1 MQIDYDIRAN
11 VMVEALPYL
20 QEYNDKVVVVKYGGN
35 AMTNETLKQAVMQD
49 IVLLSLVGI
58 KVVLVHGGGPEI
70 NAMLKKINKPSE
82 FVNGLRYT
90 DEETIDIVQMVLA
103 GKVNKDL
110 VQLLQQAG
118 GKAIGLCG
126 LDGKLIQAEQL
137 NPDLGFVGEITDVNP
152 EVINT
157 ALNNGYIP
165 VISTVATGKN
175 GEVYNINADTAAA
188 RIAAEMKAANLILL
202 TDIKGLLEDKDDE
215 NTLIRT
221 VGVSEVP
228 YLKKQGIITGGMIPK
243 IDCCVEA
250 VRRGVKKTNI
260 IDGRIPHSILI
271 ELLTDTGAG
280 AHPHQG
286 FGAAPGQL
294 LNGDGRRGAAH
305 AGGCAGNGHSLV
317 GSRIGDMLPVVGD
330 KPGFVPQRRHFRHPV
345 GVAGE
350 QHIGGNLLRQG
361 GNMIHPVCHGNS
373 SLHAF

>member
-35 AMTNETLKQAVMQD
+35 AMTNDALKQAVMQD

-110 VQLLQQAG
+110 VMLLQRAG
-118 GKAIGLCG
+118 GKAMGMCG
-126 LDGKLIQAEQL
+126 LDGKMIQAEQL
-137 NPDLGFVGEITDVNP
+137 NPDLGFVGEITDINP

-165 VISTVATGKN
+165 VISTVAAGKN

-188 RIAAEMKAANLILL
+188 RIAAEMKAKNLILL

-215 NTLIRT
+215 NTLIRA

-228 YLKKQGIITGGMIPK
+228 YLKKQGIISGGMIPK
-243 IDCCVEA
+243 IECCVEA
-250 VRRGVKKTNI
+250 VRRGVKQTSI
-260 IDGRIPHSILI
+260 IDGRIPHSILL
-271 ELLTDTGAG
+271 ELLTDVGAG
-280 AHPHQG
+280 T
-286 FGAAPGQL
+286 
-294 LNGDGRRGAAH
+294 
-305 AGGCAGNGHSLV
+305 
-317 GSRIGDMLPVVGD
+317 
-330 KPGFVPQRRHFRHPV
+330 
-345 GVAGE
+345 
-350 QHIGGNLLRQG
+350 
-361 GNMIHPVCHGNS
+361 MIT
-373 SLHAF
+373 A

>member
-11 VMVEALPYL
+11 ALVEALPYL

-70 NAMLKKINKPSE
+70 NAMLKKINKQSE

-110 VQLLQQAG
+110 VQLLQRAG
-118 GKAIGLCG
+118 GKAMGLCG
-126 LDGKLIQAEQL
+126 LDGDLIRAKQL
-137 NPDLGFVGEITDVNP
+137 NPDLGFVGDITEINP
-152 EVINT
+152 DPIIT

-165 VISTVATGKN
+165 VVSTVASGKN
-175 GEVYNINADTAAA
+175 GEVFNINADTAAA
-188 RIAAEMKAANLILL
+188 RIAAEMGAANLILL
-202 TDIKGLLEDKDDE
+202 TDIKGLLEDKDDDS
-215 NTLIRT
+215 TLIRV

-228 YLKKQGIITGGMIPK
+228 YLKNQGIISGGMIPK

-271 ELLTDTGAG
+271 ELLTDIGAG
-280 AHPHQG
+280 T
-286 FGAAPGQL
+286 
-294 LNGDGRRGAAH
+294 
-305 AGGCAGNGHSLV
+305 
-317 GSRIGDMLPVVGD
+317 
-330 KPGFVPQRRHFRHPV
+330 
-345 GVAGE
+345 
-350 QHIGGNLLRQG
+350 
-361 GNMIHPVCHGNS
+361 MIIP
-373 SLHAF
+373 

>member
-11 VMVEALPYL
+11 ALVEALPYL

-70 NAMLKKINKPSE
+70 NAMLKKINKASE

-110 VQLLQQAG
+110 VQPLERAG
-118 GKAIGLCG
+118 GKAMGLCG
-126 LDGKLIQAEQL
+126 LDGNLIKAKQL
-137 NPDLGFVGEITDVNP
+137 NPDLGYVGEITEIHPD
-152 EVINT
+152 VINT
-157 ALNNGYIP
+157 ALSNGYIP
-165 VISTVATGKN
+165 VVSTVAAGEN

-188 RIAAEMKAANLILL
+188 RIAAEMGAANLILL
-202 TDIKGLLEDKDDE
+202 TDIKGLLEDKDDD
-215 NTLIRT
+215 NTLIRV

-228 YLKKQGIITGGMIPK
+228 YLKNQGIISGGMIPK

-271 ELLTDTGAG
+271 ELLTDIGAG
-280 AHPHQG
+280 T
-286 FGAAPGQL
+286 
-294 LNGDGRRGAAH
+294 
-305 AGGCAGNGHSLV
+305 
-317 GSRIGDMLPVVGD
+317 
-330 KPGFVPQRRHFRHPV
+330 
-345 GVAGE
+345 
-350 QHIGGNLLRQG
+350 
-361 GNMIHPVCHGNS
+361 MIIP
-373 SLHAF
+373 

>member
-11 VMVEALPYL
+11 ALVEALPYL

-70 NAMLKKINKPSE
+70 NAMLKKINKQSE

-110 VQLLQQAG
+110 VQLLQRAG
-118 GKAIGLCG
+118 GKAMGLCG
-126 LDGKLIQAEQL
+126 LDGDLIKAKQL
-137 NPDLGFVGEITDVNP
+137 NPDLGFVGDITEIEPDS
-152 EVINT
+152 INT

-165 VISTVATGKN
+165 VVSTVASGKN
-175 GEVYNINADTAAA
+175 GEVFNINADTAAA
-188 RIAAEMKAANLILL
+188 RIAAEMGAANLILL
-202 TDIKGLLEDKDDE
+202 TDIKGLLEDKDDDS
-215 NTLIRT
+215 TLIRV

-228 YLKKQGIITGGMIPK
+228 YLKNQGIISGGMIPK

-271 ELLTDTGAG
+271 ELLTDIGAG
-280 AHPHQG
+280 T
-286 FGAAPGQL
+286 
-294 LNGDGRRGAAH
+294 
-305 AGGCAGNGHSLV
+305 
-317 GSRIGDMLPVVGD
+317 
-330 KPGFVPQRRHFRHPV
+330 
-345 GVAGE
+345 
-350 QHIGGNLLRQG
+350 
-361 GNMIHPVCHGNS
+361 MIIP
-373 SLHAF
+373 